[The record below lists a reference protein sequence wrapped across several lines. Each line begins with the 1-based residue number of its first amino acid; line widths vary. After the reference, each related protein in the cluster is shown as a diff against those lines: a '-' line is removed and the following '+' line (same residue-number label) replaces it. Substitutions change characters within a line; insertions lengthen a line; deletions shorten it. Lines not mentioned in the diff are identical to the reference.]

1 MRSIDYFRDVLNAAL
16 NYFGRKPPK
25 PRNAVPVQSA
35 AENASDDNDLI
46 EVVTV
51 DESDVSTKEPA
62 ESLHNSYR
70 LFYKRFPV
78 NVARDFTIRQ
88 DRIRYHFKQMFDEK
102 DVAAWQGVLKVT
114 SSTNPSNSSDQIDI
128 QEAFQPD
135 PEMDFEAMEDNDDD
149 QNETDAH
156 LLERITSNL
165 DEDEEEN
172 LMENLEAAHIDDNEQ
187 TS

>member
-16 NYFGRKPPK
+16 NYFGRKPAK
-25 PRNAVPVQSA
+25 PRNAVAVESTG
-35 AENASDDNDLI
+35 ENASDENDLI

-51 DESDVSTKEPA
+51 EESDVSTKEPA

-88 DRIRYHFKQMFDEK
+88 DRIRYHYKQMFDEK
-102 DVAAWQGVLKVT
+102 DVAAWQGILKVT
-114 SSTNPSNSSDQIDI
+114 SSPDPSNSSDRIDI
-128 QEAFQPD
+128 QEAFQHD
-135 PEMDFEAMEDNDDD
+135 LELDFETMDDNDDD
-149 QNETDAH
+149 QNENHAH
-156 LLERITSNL
+156 LLERIASNL
-165 DEDEEEN
+165 DEDEEEILN
-172 LMENLEAAHIDDNEQ
+172 ENFEAAQIDDNEQ